1 MKYYP
6 IFLYLRDR
14 QCLVVGGGEV
24 ATRKVKSLLKA
35 GARVMV
41 ISPEV
46 TEAIQEWQSQGKL
59 CHLARCYRRGD
70 LRGFF
75 MAYAATGIV
84 EVDQQMAAEADMERV
99 LLNVVD
105 LPMLCDFI
113 TPAIVQRGDLVIAVS
128 TDGKSPGF
136 AKLVRQQ
143 LENFV
148 GPEYG
153 EALEV
158 VGAKR
163 GALKQSCSNAEERQR
178 LLNEFM
184 GSAAL
189 DLIRRQR

>member
-1 MKYYP
+1 MNYYP
-6 IFLYLRDR
+6 VFLDLRGR
-14 QCLVVGGGEV
+14 PCLVVGGGEV
-24 ATRKVKSLLKA
+24 ATRKLEGLLQA
-35 GARVMV
+35 GAEVTV
-41 ISPEV
+41 ISLEV
-46 TEAIQEWQSQGKL
+46 TAAIQQWQSQGEL
-59 CHLARCYRRGD
+59 RHLPRCYRRGD

-75 MAYAATGIV
+75 IAYAASGNA
-84 EVDQQMAAEADMERV
+84 EVDQQMAAEAGVERV

-113 TPAIVQRGDLVIAVS
+113 TPAIVQRGDLVIAIS
-128 TDGKSPGF
+128 TGGKSPGF

-148 GPEYG
+148 GPEYA

-158 VGAKR
+158 VGVKR
-163 GALKQSCSNAEERQR
+163 NELERSCPNAEERQR

-184 GSAAL
+184 ESPAL